1 MKEFNG
7 IQIFTGSALHT
18 DIPTLSATLNLG
30 LKLSALLD
38 LQNILYAKIP
48 RAGCLV
54 GQDWYF
60 KMLYI

>member
-48 RAGCLV
+48 RAGCFV
-54 GQDWYF
+54 GQD
-60 KMLYI
+60 